1 MTIAATAAA
10 AHRDQ
15 ILGPE
20 QAKRTAA
27 VRSYCNKIEVMTR
40 PELKKEIEKYKR
52 RRAHVSINI
61 NDVTYPH
68 RNLKNNGDNSEWI
81 EECL

>member
-61 NDVTYPH
+61 NDVISTH
-68 RNLKNNGDNSEWI
+68 RYLRDNGDNSEWI
-81 EECL
+81 ESRL